1 MNSYQDVVTGIEAKV
16 EILNNHFADI
26 CTWNGPQIPS
36 SASASLPTASSS
48 LDSYNVSY
56 DTVCSVLN
64 KLNPNRAAVPFL
76 TNRMLKNLE
85 SSIAPIIVILIRQS
99 LSSGIFPFYWKRG
112 LINPLFKSGNLLDPS
127 NYRPITLLPA
137 LSKVW
142 KRVSFRQLY
151 DYLIKNKLL
160 TTLQSGFIS
169 KDSTTSLLLD
179 VIQNINIGI
188 ENDRYAHAVLLDFQ
202 KAFDNGSHSGLLM
215 KLEKKGIRRKALK
228 WFQSYLEGR
237 SIQTVLEGVTSNL
250 REISKGVP
258 QRSVLGPLLFLIFI
272 YDLPIGMESSMRL
285 FADDAFL
292 FYHHS
297 DPIITTDTINRD
309 LVRVQKWTDTWYI
322 PLNISKYEA
331 ITFSTQ
337 YYRARSLL
345 LPPLILVSTALVES
359 EEVRYLGLWLT
370 YDLSWTTHIHK
381 ICARSNSI
389 LGLMTY
395 HKRLLTRNTLEIIYK
410 AFVLTLFNYACVIY
424 SITTDYN
431 IQKIQNIQYN
441 AARIIHGVMK
451 SLSYE
456 KCLCVLGWVHIVEH
470 FRISCLVLFSKNL
483 RRDTPA
489 YLTKYLRHHQPN
501 PFHNLRSNL
510 SCHIEAVG
518 MYKKKSFFDITS
530 AEWNDLSLAQ
540 QLLKPAK
547 LRENLRSTIL
557 RQRLLK
563 SLSKELLFPNRQI
576 EISFMRLKLN
586 NPQLNANLFRRNCVP
601 SPKCSC
607 GVGDETIS
615 HYFFECIFYVGI
627 RKQLQTKLSVPV
639 TLDMLLLNDSLTDVD
654 TQSIILDGV
663 CDYIKK
669 SQRFS

>member
-1 MNSYQDVVTGIEAKV
+1 MRRDRVSLIPALMNSYQDVVTDVEAKG
-16 EILNNHFADI
+16 EISNNHFADI

-48 LDSYNVSY
+48 LDSFNVSY
-56 DTVCSVLN
+56 NTVCSVLN
-64 KLNPNRAAVPFL
+64 KLNPNL
-76 TNRMLKNLE
+76 
-85 SSIAPIIVILIRQS
+85 ILIRES
-99 LSSGIFPFYWKRG
+99 LSSGIFPSYWKRG
-112 LINPLFKSGNLLDPS
+112 LINPLFKSSNLLDPS

-137 LSKVW
+137 LSKVCE
-142 KRVSFRQLY
+142 RVVFRQLY

-179 VIQNINIGI
+179 VIQRINIGV
-188 ENDRYAHAVLLDFQ
+188 ENDRYVRAVLLNFQ
-202 KAFDNGSHSGLLM
+202 KAFDNVSHSGLLM
-215 KLEKKGIRRKALK
+215 KLGKKGIRRKALK
-228 WFQSYLEGR
+228 WFQSYLARR

-258 QRSVLGPLLFLIFI
+258 QGSVLGPLLFLIFI
-272 YDLPIGMESSMRL
+272 DDLPTG
-285 FADDAFL
+285 
-292 FYHHS
+292 
-297 DPIITTDTINRD
+297 
-309 LVRVQKWTDTWYI
+309 
-322 PLNISKYEA
+322 
-331 ITFSTQ
+331 
-337 YYRARSLL
+337 
-345 LPPLILVSTALVES
+345 
-359 EEVRYLGLWLT
+359 
-370 YDLSWTTHIHK
+370 
-381 ICARSNSI
+381 
-389 LGLMTY
+389 
-395 HKRLLTRNTLEIIYK
+395 
-410 AFVLTLFNYACVIY
+410 
-424 SITTDYN
+424 
-431 IQKIQNIQYN
+431 
-441 AARIIHGVMK
+441 
-451 SLSYE
+451 
-456 KCLCVLGWVHIVEH
+456 
-470 FRISCLVLFSKNL
+470 
-483 RRDTPA
+483 RDTPA
-489 YLTKYLRHHQPN
+489 YLTEYLRRHQPN

-510 SCHIEAVG
+510 SCHIKAVG

-557 RQRLLK
+557 GQRLLK

-586 NPQLNANLFRRNCVP
+586 NPQLNANLFRRNCVR

-615 HYFFECIFYVGI
+615 HYFFECVFYAEI
-627 RKQLQTKLSVPV
+627 RKQLQTKLSVPL

-663 CDYIKK
+663 CDYTKK